1 MYLIDMYGYFL
12 IAILKVYKEII
23 INNYAGAG
31 VFLKC
36 NTVMECSDVM
46 TSEDIFITFLYF
58 FMLDSSNNF

>member
-1 MYLIDMYGYFL
+1 MYGYFL
-12 IAILKVYKEII
+12 IAILKVYKEML

-58 FMLDSSNNF
+58 FML